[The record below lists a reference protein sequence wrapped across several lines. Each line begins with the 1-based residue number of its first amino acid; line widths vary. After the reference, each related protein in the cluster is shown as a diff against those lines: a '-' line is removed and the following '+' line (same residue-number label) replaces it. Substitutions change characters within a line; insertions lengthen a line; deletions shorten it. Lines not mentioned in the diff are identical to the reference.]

1 MSDGVRVL
9 VVDDDSST
17 RILCKVALED
27 AGFDV
32 HLADGVHSALA
43 LIDKI
48 EFAAILTD
56 KNMPDGSGLDLLQTL
71 RDRGND
77 VAGLLMTAFADVDS
91 ALKALELDVAD
102 YIEKPITDIAILPR
116 RVKRAVESAR
126 LRQENRELV
135 EQLRERNAELES
147 LATRDSLTKLYNHA
161 FFQESLRREL
171 ARARR
176 GGTEF
181 GLLLIDL
188 DNFKTVNDNFGHSV
202 GDEVLLAF
210 ATLFVGRSRAS
221 DLSFRLGKEDIA
233 ARYGG
238 DEFALILPDTSKL
251 GATVKA
257 ERLRADVEKLK
268 FERAPAQTISVGLAS
283 FPGDADSPGDLVEA
297 ADRALYVA
305 KRRGRNQIVDY
316 QLAQIESGDDEGHL
330 LP

>member
-1 MSDGVRVL
+1 MGNGVRVL

-17 RILCKVALED
+17 RTLCKVALED

-32 HLADGVHSALA
+32 HLADGVRSALA
-43 LIDKI
+43 LIDKTD
-48 EFAAILTD
+48 FDAILTD

-71 RDRGND
+71 RDRGSD
-77 VAGLLMTAFADVDS
+77 AATLLMTAFADVES
-91 ALKALELDVAD
+91 AVKALELDVSD
-102 YIEKPITDIAILPR
+102 YLEKPFADIAILPR
-116 RVKRAVESAR
+116 RVERAVESAR
-126 LRQENRELV
+126 LRREHRELV
-135 EQLRERNAELES
+135 EQLRERNDELES
-147 LATRDSLTKLYNHA
+147 LVTRDSLTKLYNHA

-171 ARARR
+171 ARGRR

-181 GLLLIDL
+181 GLMLVDL
-188 DNFKTVNDNFGHSV
+188 DNFKTVNDNFGHPV
-202 GDEVLLAF
+202 GDEILLAF
-210 ATLFVGRSRAS
+210 TSLLVGRSRAG
-221 DLSFRLGKEDIA
+221 DLSFRLGKKDIA

-251 GATVKA
+251 GTTVKA

-268 FERAPAQTISVGLAS
+268 FERAPAQTISVGFAG
-283 FPGDADSPGDLVEA
+283 FPDDADSPSGLVEA

-316 QLAQIESGDDEGHL
+316 QFAQMESGDIEGPR